1 MPGRILVYDPIITN
15 RLMLKAQLSHDFFD
29 VCLATDLTD
38 LQSNLRHNR
47 PDVVLMSY
55 HADRATNFEAVNWI
69 KSNPVT
75 HYVPIVF
82 LANASDT
89 SVWDHSHDFLVED
102 VVHYTAPKWV
112 MTARLNLLIRSKEHI
127 DGLVAQH
134 RTMSDMG
141 FAEQNLSFP
150 PPSTQQHFIDLTL
163 AHASFDDAFIAQVA
177 ALLSQDFPS
186 LQIITKSRRLPHTRT
201 ADLYVIDPDPL
212 GQGAAFAKMMAL
224 RRSGAQNA
232 AAVLFTTDIANQK
245 LMQRALE
252 FGAND
257 FAATACCAT
266 EMASRI
272 RRVLWHRDMAKN
284 AEQSVSHHLQ
294 SALHDPLTGLYNRRY
309 ALQHLNRLMLAAK
322 PTGRAV
328 TAMVIDLDRFK
339 TINDTYGH
347 LTGDLVLQETAQRLR
362 KNLRTADLL
371 ARIGGEEFL
380 VVLEGASMDR
390 VRRIAERL
398 RRQISST
405 PYTAADGQPI
415 ALSASIGVGATR
427 TTWDTCTAIIDSA
440 DVALYRAK
448 NSGRDCVTF
457 NEKAA

>member
-1 MPGRILVYDPIITN
+1 MPGQVLVYDPIITN
-15 RLMLKAQLSHDFFD
+15 RLMLKAQLSCDFFD
-29 VCLATDLTD
+29 VCLAADLAD

-47 PDVVLMSY
+47 PDVVLISY
-55 HADRATNFEAVNWI
+55 QADRATDFDAVNWI

-82 LANASDT
+82 LANSDDT
-89 SVWDHSHDFLVED
+89 SVWDHSHEFLVED

-134 RTMSDMG
+134 RTMSEMG
-141 FAEQNLSFP
+141 FAEQNLAFP

-163 AHASFDDAFIAQVA
+163 ASDCFDDTFIAQFA
-177 ALLSQDFPS
+177 AVLSQDFPS
-186 LQIITKSRRLPHTRT
+186 LQIITTSRQLPHNRA
-201 ADLYVIDPDPL
+201 ADIYVIDPKTL
-212 GQGAAFAKMMAL
+212 GQDAAFAKMIEL

-232 AAVLFTTDIANQK
+232 AAVLFTASVSDQK

-257 FAATACCAT
+257 FAVPTCSAT

-272 RRVLWHRDMAKN
+272 RRVLWHRDMAKI
-284 AEQSVSHHLQ
+284 AEQSVSHHLK

-309 ALQHLNRLMLAAK
+309 ALQHLNRLILAAE
-322 PTGRAV
+322 PSGRTV

-339 TINDTYGH
+339 AINDTFGH

-380 VVLEGASMDR
+380 VVLEGASMER

-398 RRQISST
+398 RQQVSAD
-405 PYTAADGQPI
+405 PYTTADGQSI
-415 ALSASIGVGATR
+415 ALSASIGVSATR
-427 TTWDTCTAIIDSA
+427 STWDTCTAIIDSA

-448 NSGRDCVTF
+448 NNGRDCVTF